1 MKTGELQ
8 PVASPLSLNW
18 IIFLSLLPLPHL
30 ENGWWDR
37 RRRRRTVEQRK
48 ELPLPRRT
56 LSHPLSSPPLFSLP
70 PFLSTIKILLRECT
84 SFSSRNLLPL
94 PLAARLLP
102 PSALPRSPVVK
113 SDDQGSAR
121 ESAAVFRFFLSVL
134 LAFRRENSKQRWES
148 KRKKK
153 VYTRF
158 LPGFYL
164 GFFRI
169 WRVKGVKRVLW
180 LVNDRIG

>member
-30 ENGWWDR
+30 ENGWWGR

-70 PFLSTIKILLRECT
+70 PFLPTIKILLRECT
-84 SFSSRNLLPL
+84 SFSSRNLLSL

-113 SDDQGSAR
+113 SDGQGSAR
-121 ESAAVFRFFLSVL
+121 ESAVGFSLLSLCPSRF
-134 LAFRRENSKQRWES
+134 
-148 KRKKK
+148 
-153 VYTRF
+153 
-158 LPGFYL
+158 
-164 GFFRI
+164 
-169 WRVKGVKRVLW
+169 
-180 LVNDRIG
+180 

>member
-30 ENGWWDR
+30 ENGWWGR

-70 PFLSTIKILLRECT
+70 PFLPTIKILLRECT

-102 PSALPRSPVVK
+102 PSALPRSSK
-113 SDDQGSAR
+113 AMTREAR
-121 ESAAVFRFFLSVL
+121 ERARSVFRFFLSVL
-134 LAFRRENSKQRWES
+134 LAFRRENSKQR
-148 KRKKK
+148 
-153 VYTRF
+153 
-158 LPGFYL
+158 
-164 GFFRI
+164 
-169 WRVKGVKRVLW
+169 
-180 LVNDRIG
+180 